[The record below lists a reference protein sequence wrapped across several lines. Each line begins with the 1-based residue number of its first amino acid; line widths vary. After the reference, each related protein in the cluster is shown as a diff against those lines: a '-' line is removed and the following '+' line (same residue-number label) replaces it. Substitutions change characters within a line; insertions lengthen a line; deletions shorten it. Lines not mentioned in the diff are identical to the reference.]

1 MLIFKSLNVPKSRS
15 YIIILQSGKKQN
27 GKSLAKISNDALKAA
42 FDGVN
47 LSEDQQ
53 ALVDIVVNTINSNK
67 VHTLEYAD
75 KEGYCVG
82 RCYESI

>member
-1 MLIFKSLNVPKSRS
+1 M
-15 YIIILQSGKKQN
+15 
-27 GKSLAKISNDALKAA
+27 AKISNDALKAA

-53 ALVDIVVNTINSNK
+53 ALVGIVVNTINSNK
-67 VHTLEYAD
+67 VHTIEYAD